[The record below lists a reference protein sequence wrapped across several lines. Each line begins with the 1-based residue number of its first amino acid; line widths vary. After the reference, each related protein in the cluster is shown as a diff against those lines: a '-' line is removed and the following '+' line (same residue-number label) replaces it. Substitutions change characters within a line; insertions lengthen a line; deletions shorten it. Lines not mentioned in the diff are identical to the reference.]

1 MTMTMT
7 MTMMQ
12 TGAQR
17 RSDLPRGTRRR
28 ARAQSTQHWW
38 KIKPRLHLIIMIKI
52 IMIIF
57 KITKKIVKIII
68 ITVMMTS

>member
-1 MTMTMT
+1 MI

-38 KIKPRLHLIIMIKI
+38 KIKPRLHLIMLMIKI